1 MATRLKSQPHAD
13 EGGLQNKTMKGSDMQ
28 TTLEVE
34 DLLVGPQQSTVA
46 ANEEFAGRAQPLA
59 GWDPFEV
66 WRTRVKAAK
75 EAKEANQSGTAIV

>member
-46 ANEEFAGRAQPLA
+46 ANEEFAGRTQPSA

-66 WRTRVKAAK
+66 WRTRVRAAQAPD
-75 EAKEANQSGTAIV
+75 ESGAVIA

>member
-1 MATRLKSQPHAD
+1 MATRLKSDPHAD
-13 EGGLQNKTMKGSDMQ
+13 EGGLYNKTMKGSDMQ

-34 DLLVGPQQSTVA
+34 DLLVGPQPLTAA
-46 ANEEFAGRAQPLA
+46 ANEEFAGRQQAAA

-75 EAKEANQSGTAIV
+75 EADDSGTAIA